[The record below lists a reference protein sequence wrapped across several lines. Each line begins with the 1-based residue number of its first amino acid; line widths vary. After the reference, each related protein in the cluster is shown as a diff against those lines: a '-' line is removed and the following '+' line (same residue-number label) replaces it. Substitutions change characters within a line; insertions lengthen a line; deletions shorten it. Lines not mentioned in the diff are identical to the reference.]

1 MNIIYIDNIV
11 SEQIQSYQRCKNKLR
26 TINSIN
32 NDISINNNHTNKNK
46 KNTSKSIYFTFE
58 KNIKNIFNNGS
69 NIFPVEDYNVS
80 SDLKEIEVCVIYEA
94 IGDGNYSYKTEKK
107 ALSLQ
112 LKQFNPHTPNVYIDK
127 YECHTPY
134 KAGKYNIYLQ
144 MIVSLHNGRT
154 FASRKQINCVTKI
167 SENNSLVVDRFTN
180 YSHRKMINN
189 RYSPLLTLYAKNQLL
204 IKNISNPKITKKTKV
219 DKKTKKHKNNKFVVV
234 APVAIVI

>member
-11 SEQIQSYQRCKNKLR
+11 SEQIQSYQRCKNKIR
-26 TINSIN
+26 TIDSIN
-32 NDISINNNHTNKNK
+32 NVNNNNVNNKR
-46 KNTSKSIYFTFE
+46 NTSKSIYFTFE
-58 KNIKNIFNNGS
+58 KNIKNIFNNCT

-80 SDLKEIEVCVIYEA
+80 SDLKEIQVCVIYEL
-94 IGDGNYSYKTEKK
+94 IGGGGGGDGNYSYKTETKS
-107 ALSLQ
+107 LSLE

-127 YECHTPY
+127 YECHTPF

-154 FASRKQINCVTKI
+154 FASRKQINCLSKV
-167 SENNSLVVDRFTN
+167 SENNSLVVDTFTN

-204 IKNISNPKITKKTKV
+204 TKNISNTKITKKH
-219 DKKTKKHKNNKFVVV
+219 KKTNEIVI
-234 APVAIVI
+234 APVAAIVL